1 MSEPYIIRCFNNQLS
16 NKKGALENKRKELE
30 QKIQQE
36 AERQNHKKVVE
47 QAISAQEEKEKKIIK
62 KLKEIQDQSERKLN

>member
-30 QKIQQE
+30 QKI
-36 AERQNHKKVVE
+36 
-47 QAISAQEEKEKKIIK
+47 
-62 KLKEIQDQSERKLN
+62 